1 MPTVLVVDDSA
12 VDRRLVGGL
21 LEKDADLKVQYAIH
35 GAEAL
40 AKMGSALPDLVVT
53 DLIMPEMDG
62 LELVRAIRFHYPGVP
77 VILATGHGSE
87 ELAVE
92 ALAEGAASYVT
103 KSKLADTLQDTVEE
117 VLSLASADR
126 SYERLLDC
134 CSLTRFTYD
143 LDNDAS
149 LIDPLVDLVQQIVS
163 GLGVCDITGRMR
175 VGMALEQ
182 ALLNALYRG
191 NLEISP
197 EHMEDDRQA
206 MVQGKHVSLVEQRR
220 SQPPYRD
227 RRIFVDVRISPED
240 ARFVIRDQGPGFN
253 LEAVPAAG
261 DPEAFQREG
270 GGRGLVL
277 MKNFMDEVLFNEQG
291 NEVTMVKRSEAE

>member
-197 EHMEDDRQA
+197 EQMEDDREA
-206 MVQGKHVSLVEQRR
+206 MVQGKQVSLVEQRR
-220 SQPPYRD
+220 SQPPYGD
-227 RRIFVDVRISPED
+227 RKIFVDVQISPEE
-240 ARFVIRDQGPGFN
+240 ARFVIRDEGPGFD
-253 LEAVPAAG
+253 LQAVPAAG
-261 DPEAFQREG
+261 DPEPFQREG
-270 GGRGLVL
+270 AGRGLVL
-277 MKNFMDEVLFNEQG
+277 IKSFMDEVIFNQTG
-291 NEVTMVKRSEAE
+291 NEVTMVTRREAE